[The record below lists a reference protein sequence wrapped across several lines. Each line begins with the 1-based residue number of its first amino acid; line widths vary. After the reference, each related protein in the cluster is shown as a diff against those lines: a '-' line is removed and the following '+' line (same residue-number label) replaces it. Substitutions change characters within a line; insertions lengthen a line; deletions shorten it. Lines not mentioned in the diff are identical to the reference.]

1 MLHFKETN
9 MFIKLNHHDTKCLIE
24 ILEDIANDDDELNDQ
39 ELKTLKK
46 LRLIYEAQKLSKKE
60 IETNIDDKEN

>member
-1 MLHFKETN
+1 

-24 ILEDIANDDDELNDQ
+24 VLEDIANDDELNDQ

-60 IETNIDDKEN
+60 IETNIEDKEN